1 MPKIAVIARR
11 ELGSVFTRP
20 LAYVWAAVF
29 LVLVGV
35 LFALHFGP
43 GQEASLRQLFN
54 DIVVVLVLA
63 IPLLTMPLFSEE
75 YSRGTIETMMTAPV
89 SEIDLT
95 LGKFLGVFGFYVVL
109 LATTLPHLI
118 LLRVFGEPEVGQAI
132 VGYAGMLLVGG
143 AFISIGLFFSSISR
157 DQLTSGLLSALAL
170 AVVTLL
176 PWLVRRVS
184 GFWADVI
191 KYVSV
196 TDHFDNFSKGI
207 VDSSSLVFLL
217 SVTVFFLFVTVKVVE
232 SRRWR

>member
-1 MPKIAVIARR
+1 MCRWGKRI
-11 ELGSVFTRP
+11 SC
-20 LAYVWAAVF
+20 
-29 LVLVGV
+29 
-35 LFALHFGP
+35 
-43 GQEASLRQLFN
+43 
-54 DIVVVLVLA
+54 
-63 IPLLTMPLFSEE
+63 
-75 YSRGTIETMMTAPV
+75 IE
-89 SEIDLT
+89 
-95 LGKFLGVFGFYVVL
+95 
-109 LATTLPHLI
+109 

-207 VDSSSLVFLL
+207 VDSSSLIFLL